1 MRFSDEYKLCIHN
14 LHATQ
19 TEGSSKFGELIAE
32 SVIMS
37 GYLRMAMN
45 TDVHSR
51 PCASVHRD
59 NCLGDRRPKGL
70 AK

>member
-1 MRFSDEYKLCIHN
+1 MRFSDEYKECIHN

-19 TEGSSKFGELIAE
+19 TEGRSKFGDLITE

-45 TDVHSR
+45 TDGHFG
-51 PCASVHRD
+51 PCASVRRD
-59 NCLGDRRPKGL
+59 NCLGNRRPKALG
-70 AK
+70 K